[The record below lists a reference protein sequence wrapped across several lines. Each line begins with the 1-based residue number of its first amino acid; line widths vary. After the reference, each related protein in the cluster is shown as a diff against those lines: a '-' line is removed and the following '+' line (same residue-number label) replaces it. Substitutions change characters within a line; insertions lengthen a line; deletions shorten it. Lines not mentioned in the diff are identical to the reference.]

1 MIKPENNM
9 EVKSVLYFRI
19 CILLFIAGYYQRKY
33 IFKRSYLLQKNLF
46 FYIIWKYQ
54 KLPVYFVEFVLTSP
68 CKSKD
73 VWYCFHILV
82 PLEFGILLEN

>member
-1 MIKPENNM
+1 M
-9 EVKSVLYFRI
+9 LYFRI
-19 CILLFIAGYYQRKY
+19 CILLFIAGYYHRKY

-54 KLPVYFVEFVLTSP
+54 KLSLYFNEFVLTSP

-73 VWYCFHILV
+73 VWYRFHIFVL
-82 PLEFGILLEN
+82 LEYRVLLEN